1 MNDERMDDKNLILL
15 VQKGDEEAF
24 EEIMYKYKNK
34 IVNFLYNMTGD
45 YEKAVELSQETF
57 IRVYYKAKK
66 YKPKAPFSSWL
77 FTIAS
82 NLAKTE
88 LKKMNKRRSIPLE
101 NVYDNNQ
108 KGLSETDDFE
118 MKETAKTIRRALN
131 TLHRRYRIPLVLKD
145 IEGFSQE
152 EIADMLK
159 KPVGTIKAQIS
170 RGRQYLKQEIKKEN
184 FNINFKTEAQEL
196 ENEKA

>member
-1 MNDERMDDKNLILL
+1 MNDKNLILL
-15 VQKGDEEAF
+15 VQKGDEDAF
-24 EEIMYKYKNK
+24 GEIMHKYKNK

-66 YKPKAPFSSWL
+66 YRPKAPFSSWL

-88 LKKMNKRRSIPLE
+88 LKKMNKQRSIPLE
-101 NVYDNNQ
+101 NVYNNNQ
-108 KGLSETDDFE
+108 QGLSETDDFE
-118 MKETAKTIRRALN
+118 MKETVKKIRKALN
-131 TLHRRYRIPLVLKD
+131 NLHRRYRIPLVLKD

-170 RGRQYLKQEIKKEN
+170 RGRQYLKQEIRKDD
-184 FNINFKTEAQEL
+184 FNINFKPEAQEF
-196 ENEKA
+196 ENERA

>member
-1 MNDERMDDKNLILL
+1 MNDKNLILL
-15 VQKGDEEAF
+15 VQKGDEDAF
-24 EEIMYKYKNK
+24 EEIMHKYKNK

-66 YKPKAPFSSWL
+66 YRPKAPFSSWL

-88 LKKMNKRRSIPLE
+88 LKKMNKRKSIPLE
-101 NVYDNNQ
+101 NVYNNNQ
-108 KGLSETDDFE
+108 QGLSETDDFE
-118 MKETAKTIRRALN
+118 MKETVKKIRRALN
-131 TLHRRYRIPLVLKD
+131 NLHRRYRIPLVLKD

-170 RGRQYLKQEIKKEN
+170 RGRQYLKQEIRKDD
-184 FNINFKTEAQEL
+184 FNINFKPEAQEF
-196 ENEKA
+196 ENERA

>member
-1 MNDERMDDKNLILL
+1 MNDKNLILL
-15 VQKGDEEAF
+15 VQKGDEDAF
-24 EEIMYKYKNK
+24 EEIMHKYKNK

-66 YKPKAPFSSWL
+66 YRPKAPFSSWL

-88 LKKMNKRRSIPLE
+88 LKKMNKQRSIPLE
-101 NVYDNNQ
+101 NVYNNNQ
-108 KGLSETDDFE
+108 QGLSETDDFE
-118 MKETAKTIRRALN
+118 MKETVKKIRKALN
-131 TLHRRYRIPLVLKD
+131 NLHRRYRIPLVLKD

-170 RGRQYLKQEIKKEN
+170 RGRQYLKQEIRKDD
-184 FNINFKTEAQEL
+184 FNINFKPEAQEF
-196 ENEKA
+196 ENERA

>member
-1 MNDERMDDKNLILL
+1 MNDKRMDDKNLILL
-15 VQKGDEEAF
+15 VQQGDEEAF

-88 LKKMNKRRSIPLE
+88 LKKMNKRRSIPLD
-101 NVYDNNQ
+101 NVYNNNQ
-108 KGLSETDDFE
+108 QGLSETDDFE
-118 MKETAKTIRRALN
+118 MKEKAKRIRRALN
-131 TLHRRYRIPLVLKD
+131 TLHQRYRIPLVLKD

-152 EIADMLK
+152 EIAVMLK

-170 RGRQYLKQEIKKEN
+170 RGRQYLKQEIIKNE
-184 FNINFKTEAQEL
+184 FNMNFKTEAQEF
-196 ENEKA
+196 ENERA

>member
-1 MNDERMDDKNLILL
+1 MNDERMNDKNLILL

-24 EEIMYKYKNK
+24 EEIMQKYKNK

-88 LKKMNKRRSIPLE
+88 LKKMNKRRSIPLD
-101 NVYDNNQ
+101 NVYNNNQ
-108 KGLSETDDFE
+108 QGLAETDDFE
-118 MKETAKTIRRALN
+118 MKENAKRIRRALN
-131 TLHRRYRIPLVLKD
+131 TLHQRYRIPLVLKD

-152 EIADMLK
+152 EIAVMLK

-170 RGRQYLKQEIKKEN
+170 RGRQYLKQEIKKNE
-184 FNINFKTEAQEL
+184 FNMNVKTEAQEFK
-196 ENEKA
+196 NERA

>member
-1 MNDERMDDKNLILL
+1 MDDRNLILL
-15 VQKGDEEAF
+15 IQKGDEDAF
-24 EEIMYKYKNK
+24 EEIMHKYKNK

-108 KGLSETDDFE
+108 QGLSETDDFE
-118 MKETAKTIRRALN
+118 MRETAKKIRRALN
-131 TLHRRYRIPLVLKD
+131 NLHRRYRIPLVLKD

-152 EIADMLK
+152 EIAGMLK
-159 KPVGTIKAQIS
+159 KPIGTIKAQIS
-170 RGRQYLKQEIKKEN
+170 RGRQYLKQEIRKDD
-184 FNINFKTEAQEL
+184 FNINFKPEAQEFK
-196 ENEKA
+196 NERA

>member
-1 MNDERMDDKNLILL
+1 MNDKNLILL
-15 VQKGDEEAF
+15 VQKGDEDAF
-24 EEIMYKYKNK
+24 EEIMHKYKNK

-66 YKPKAPFSSWL
+66 YRPKAPFSSWL

-88 LKKMNKRRSIPLE
+88 LKKMNKQRSIPLE
-101 NVYDNNQ
+101 NVYNNNQ
-108 KGLSETDDFE
+108 QGLSETDDFE
-118 MKETAKTIRRALN
+118 MKETVKKIRKALN
-131 TLHRRYRIPLVLKD
+131 NLHRRYRIPLVLKD

-159 KPVGTIKAQIS
+159 KPVGTIKA
-170 RGRQYLKQEIKKEN
+170 
-184 FNINFKTEAQEL
+184 
-196 ENEKA
+196 

>member
-15 VQKGDEEAF
+15 VQQGDEEAF

-88 LKKMNKRRSIPLE
+88 LKKMNKRRSIPLD
-101 NVYDNNQ
+101 NVYNNNQ
-108 KGLSETDDFE
+108 QGLSETDDFE
-118 MKETAKTIRRALN
+118 MKEKAKRIRRALN
-131 TLHRRYRIPLVLKD
+131 TLHQRYRIPLVLKD

-152 EIADMLK
+152 EIAVMLK

-170 RGRQYLKQEIKKEN
+170 RGRQYLKQEIIKNE
-184 FNINFKTEAQEL
+184 FNMNFKTEAQEF
-196 ENEKA
+196 ENERA